1 MCKKFIFLLA
11 LAVAFLFITSS
22 SYAFE
27 YSADTV
33 ITASGEKTYGKM
45 YAKPDRFRMEITNPQ
60 SVITIT
66 RMDKKIVWNIMPS
79 EKMYMEMPF
88 DPKTAP
94 KTEIR
99 GEIDRKLVGSEKI
112 DGHPTEKYLITY
124 KEGAKTEKMYQWW
137 ATDINFPI
145 KSADLNNEWVQ
156 EYKNIKMGPQPDKLF
171 EAPAGYSK
179 MQMPMMP
186 KGMKFE

>member
-1 MCKKFIFLLA
+1 
-11 LAVAFLFITSS
+11 
-22 SYAFE
+22 
-27 YSADTV
+27 
-33 ITASGEKTYGKM
+33 
-45 YAKPDRFRMEITNPQ
+45 
-60 SVITIT
+60 
-66 RMDKKIVWNIMPS
+66 MPS

-88 DPKTAP
+88 DPQRAP

-99 GEIDRKLVGSEKI
+99 GEIERKHVGSEKI

-124 KEGAKTEKMYQWW
+124 KEGAKIEKIYQWW

-145 KSADLNNEWVQ
+145 KSADINNKWVQ
-156 EYKNIKMGPQPDKLF
+156 EYKNIKMETQPDKLF
-171 EAPAGYSK
+171 EVPAGYSK